1 MLPPSERTV
10 RGQRGGIIEL
20 PYIAD
25 PRLQRARPPTD
36 LEIAA
41 AHVTSPSFL
50 GMPPHIFKRI
60 AEYVLLYEQPEELVQ
75 KPIHRRMVEVTKAH
89 VLTVSS
95 EKVVRSGNKQVAR
108 NLNTASLT
116 NFFLVCRHFRDVG
129 VKLYYGL
136 NTFRFSSDD
145 NMHGWA
151 KAIGSR
157 RKFVRSIQ
165 LDSHWEVQFRNG
177 EISPEALRI
186 VCDHGIISSTA
197 FGMFRNLQKVH
208 LSIGCA
214 LECHHDAFQQQH
226 GQLDSHIEGFC
237 WGVASQQ
244 AGYMCQ
250 ALRDDELRS
259 RTVDLS
265 HYLIFDG
272 AFVVGKSNRV
282 DYHARMKDFVWK
294 MRAADAGLPKS
305 RQLSYRGRGSLLP
318 GPRLP
323 NTPAIV
329 APAPTGA
336 WSQPFVNDESI
347 FSDSSRF
354 GLVYVHDH
362 SAADWSATVA
372 DWSAIADDLRAPR
385 RIAAVQAM
393 RARRTLWRTA
403 VAPEIHAAVELRT
416 ERARRSARAAVMSE
430 VKSSQLPAQFLE
442 RISARAQ
449 WAAVADEVTS
459 MERRVVAQARHARQA
474 LWTAIHPDLRAQVVQ
489 RAAINAS
496 LAEEAAAEAARR
508 EAVARSQGAAAG
520 QGMRRT
526 LLNARR

>member
-1 MLPPSERTV
+1 
-10 RGQRGGIIEL
+10 
-20 PYIAD
+20 
-25 PRLQRARPPTD
+25 
-36 LEIAA
+36 
-41 AHVTSPSFL
+41 
-50 GMPPHIFKRI
+50 MPPDIFKRI
-60 AEYVLLYEQPEELVQ
+60 AEHVLLYEQPEELVQ

-95 EKVVRSGNKQVAR
+95 EKVVVPGNKQVAR

-116 NFFLVCRHFRDVG
+116 NLFLVCRHFRNVG

-136 NTFRFSSDD
+136 NTFSFSCDD
-145 NMHGWA
+145 NLRGWA
-151 KAIGSR
+151 KTIGSR

-197 FGMFRNLQKVH
+197 FGMFRNLQQVH
-208 LSIGCA
+208 LNIGCA
-214 LECHHDAFQQQH
+214 LEWHHDAFQQQH
-226 GQLDSHIEGFC
+226 GGLEERIESFC
-237 WGVASQQ
+237 WGSASQQ

-250 ALRDDELRS
+250 ALRDDGLRS

-265 HYLIFDG
+265 HDLIFDG

-282 DYHARMKDFVWK
+282 EYHARMKDFVWK

-305 RQLSYRGRGSLLP
+305 RQLAYRGRGLLLP

-336 WSQPFVNDESI
+336 WTQPFVNDESI
-347 FSDSSRF
+347 FSDSSHF
-354 GLVYVHDH
+354 GLVYAHDH
-362 SAADWSATVA
+362 SAADWSAIVA
-372 DWSAIADDLRAPR
+372 DWSAIAANLSDPR
-385 RIAAVQAM
+385 RIAKFQAK
-393 RARRTLWRTA
+393 RARRTLWSTA
-403 VAPEIHAAVELRT
+403 VVPDIHTSAELRA
-416 ERARRSARAAVMSE
+416 EKARRSARAAVLSE
-430 VKSSQLPAQFLE
+430 VKSSEVPAQFLE
-442 RISARAQ
+442 RITVRAQ
-449 WAAVADEVTS
+449 WAAVAAEVTS
-459 MERRVVAQARHARQA
+459 IDRRVMAEARLARQA
-474 LWTAIHPDLRAQVVQ
+474 LWTDIHPDLRAEVVQ

-508 EAVARSQGAAAG
+508 EAMAQSQGAAAG

-526 LLNARR
+526 LLNVRR

>member
-372 DWSAIADDLRAPR
+372 DWSAIADDLRAPDASLQYKR
-385 RIAAVQAM
+385 CVHGGPCGERQS
-393 RARRTLWRTA
+393 RQRFTPLWSSGLRGRGD
-403 VAPEIHAAVELRT
+403 PLGQRSCQKSSPPSFPPSSSKGFQQELSGLPLRT
-416 ERARRSARAAVMSE
+416 RSLPWSAVSWH
-430 VKSSQLPAQFLE
+430 KRDTQGKPCGPPSTRILE
-442 RISARAQ
+442 PRLSRGLQ
-449 WAAVADEVTS
+449 ST
-459 MERRVVAQARHARQA
+459 
-474 LWTAIHPDLRAQVVQ
+474 L
-489 RAAINAS
+489 
-496 LAEEAAAEAARR
+496 
-508 EAVARSQGAAAG
+508 RSQKRLQLKPLDAKLWLEVREQPLGRA
-520 QGMRRT
+520 
-526 LLNARR
+526 